1 MSLSVSILKRLP
13 NFTLAV
19 RFDANDERMALLGAS
34 GSGKSLTLKCIAG
47 LERPDHGRIVLNG
60 RILFDS
66 EDGVD
71 LPPQERRVGL
81 LFQNYALFPNMTVR
95 ENLLAAASRLP
106 RRRRDAAAE
115 EKLRAFRLKGQESLY
130 PRQLSGGQ
138 QQRVALARV
147 FLSEPECLL
156 LDEPFAAL
164 DSYLRWHTE
173 LELCDLLLPYAGD
186 VVLVSHDRGE
196 ARRLCES
203 VTVLTAGHSEPKT
216 TMRELI
222 DAPRTVSAALI
233 AGCKNITRIRHVG
246 ERHVKCLDWGVTLS
260 TAASLAPEH
269 SCAGVSSHRL
279 RFARGDEVNRIEA
292 RVVRVIDD
300 AFDVILML
308 SPDTGSTL
316 LRMEAAREEWDALG
330 RPNRVTLSVA
340 PEHVMPLSGEL

>member
-81 LFQNYALFPNMTVR
+81 LFQNYALFPHMTVR
-95 ENLLAAASRLP
+95 ENLLAAAARLP

-115 EKLRAFRLKGQESLY
+115 EKLRAFLLKGQESLY

-186 VVLVSHDRGE
+186 VVLVSH
-196 ARRLCES
+196 
-203 VTVLTAGHSEPKT
+203 
-216 TMRELI
+216 
-222 DAPRTVSAALI
+222 
-233 AGCKNITRIRHVG
+233 
-246 ERHVKCLDWGVTLS
+246 ERWGT
-260 TAASLAPEH
+260 
-269 SCAGVSSHRL
+269 
-279 RFARGDEVNRIEA
+279 
-292 RVVRVIDD
+292 
-300 AFDVILML
+300 
-308 SPDTGSTL
+308 
-316 LRMEAAREEWDALG
+316 
-330 RPNRVTLSVA
+330 
-340 PEHVMPLSGEL
+340 